1 MGQLQLMVELLLLLQ
16 EQLPLLQVGH
26 RLLLLP
32 GQLPLQV
39 RRQRRLQVLQLS
51 HLLPQAL
58 QLWLF
63 R

>member
-1 MGQLQLMVELLLLLQ
+1 MVEQLLLLQ
-16 EQLPLLQVGH
+16 VQLPLLQAGR

-39 RRQRRLQVLQLS
+39 WRQRRLREQQLL

-58 QLWLF
+58 QLLWLY

>member
-1 MGQLQLMVELLLLLQ
+1 MVEQLLLLQ
-16 EQLPLLQVGH
+16 EQLRLLQVGH

-32 GQLPLQV
+32 GQLPLLQMWH
-39 RRQRRLQVLQLS
+39 QRRLQEQQLL

>member
-1 MGQLQLMVELLLLLQ
+1 MVEQLL
-16 EQLPLLQVGH
+16 LLQVGH

-39 RRQRRLQVLQLS
+39 WRQRLLQEQQQLL